1 MHRVMERF
9 ARMAFVLLFAAVACP
24 SPDEEAGER
33 VEIEANALQ
42 QAYLA
47 DERAARERF
56 DGKDLVIFGEVV
68 RAFPRFRGTTMQ
80 GEVTM
85 PSHVEF
91 RTVLDTL
98 PTDIKYVQVE
108 GAFDVPDSL
117 ALWAVDPRIRVGDSL
132 RVSCARAE
140 IRWTDPG
147 LYVSDCRI
155 AD

>member
-1 MHRVMERF
+1 MERF
-9 ARMAFVLLFAAVACP
+9 AHLTLLIALLTSASCS
-24 SPDEEAGER
+24 SPDERGDER
-33 VEIEANALQ
+33 VEIEANELQ
-42 QAYLA
+42 QAFLA
-47 DERAARERF
+47 DERAAREQF

-68 RAFPRFRGTTMQ
+68 RVFPRFRGTTMQ

-85 PSHVEF
+85 PSYVEF

-108 GAFDVPDSL
+108 GEFDVPDSL
-117 ALWAVDPRIRVGDSL
+117 ELWAVDPRIRVGDSL
-132 RVSCARAE
+132 RVSCTSAE

-155 AD
+155 ATD